1 MSGNNYYVELIDFNT
16 FKAVKSDSKWVQRV
30 KKANKFL
37 KKINEEYLMKIFFK
51 LSKFRK
57 GRLEFYQNKQT
68 FILTAAILNNA
79 QFCFIAAR

>member
-37 KKINEEYLMKIFFK
+37 KKISGEYLMKIFFK
-51 LSKFRK
+51 V
-57 GRLEFYQNKQT
+57 
-68 FILTAAILNNA
+68 
-79 QFCFIAAR
+79 